1 MTVGFVLACSSTQNR
16 LVGSSLILARQ
27 IPFPLLSS
35 FLPSTHPLPL
45 FLPFLMLPGPSIR
58 RQLYVLLARDFW
70 IFYNMS
76 NYGRHAFCF
85 AGPYICNSLPEH
97 IRQSTSIAG
106 LKRSLKT
113 FLPQQISHLSA
124 SETIIFYCFW
134 WILGALTYYFSSV
147 FAELTNR
154 PMFYKQIQ

>member
-16 LVGSSLILARQ
+16 LVGSSLTLARQ

-35 FLPSTHPLPL
+35 LLPSTHPLPL
-45 FLPFLMLPGPSIR
+45 FLPFLVLPGPSIR

-97 IRQSTSIAG
+97 PAININSW
-106 LKRSLKT
+106 LK
-113 FLPQQISHLSA
+113 
-124 SETIIFYCFW
+124 
-134 WILGALTYYFSSV
+134 ALTKDISTPADIAPKRIRDNNILLFLV
-147 FAELTNR
+147 NFGCTDLLLFIRFCRA
-154 PMFYKQIQ
+154 YK